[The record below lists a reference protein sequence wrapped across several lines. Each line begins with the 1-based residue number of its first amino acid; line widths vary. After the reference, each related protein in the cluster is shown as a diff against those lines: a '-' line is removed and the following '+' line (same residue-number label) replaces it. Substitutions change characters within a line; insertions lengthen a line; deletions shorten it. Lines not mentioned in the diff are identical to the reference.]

1 MSPKKGE
8 IKEEGLGEFFT
19 IGKARMPVESAD
31 GKYTPKEDVFILD
44 KNNMSFAE
52 LILKGAEK
60 NMPVLLTGPT
70 GCGKTATVKWLA
82 SKTRNNYRRI
92 QLNGSTNVDSFVGRW
107 LLKHDGTFWVD
118 GILTDAVRNGH
129 WLLLDE
135 LNAALPEILF
145 ILHELMDSGRLTL
158 DEKDGEV
165 IEAHPN
171 FRLFA
176 AINPW
181 EDYAGTKELNRA
193 LIDRFQIILDVD
205 YPSIDHEIKILEA
218 HTGMKD
224 EKTPEGT
231 DSVIRRMVTIAS
243 VLRKQHKEQ
252 KLVFNCS
259 TRQLINW
266 AKLIPDYGV
275 IESANISV
283 VNKAEEKTD
292 RQVIQDQIKL
302 HFRKSE

>member
-1 MSPKKGE
+1 MSPKKN
-8 IKEEGLGEFFT
+8 EELVDTFE
-19 IGKARMPVESAD
+19 IGKAKVEIQSGA
-31 GKYTPKEDVFILD
+31 GQYVPKEEVFVLD
-44 KNNMSFAE
+44 ETNMGFAE
-52 LILKGAEK
+52 LVLKGAEK

-82 SKTRNNYRRI
+82 AKTKNNYRRI
-92 QLNGSTNVDSFVGRW
+92 QLNGSTSVDSFVGRW
-107 LLKHDGTFWVD
+107 LLKQDGTYWVD
-118 GILTDAVRNGH
+118 GILTDAVRHGH

-145 ILHELMDSGRLTL
+145 VLHELMDSGRLTL

-193 LIDRFQIILDVD
+193 LVDRFQIVLDVD
-205 YPSIDHEIKILEA
+205 YPDIEHEIKILEA
-218 HTGMKD
+218 HTGLKD
-224 EKTPEGT
+224 EKTSDGF
-231 DSVIRRMVTIAS
+231 DSVIRRMVS
-243 VLRKQHKEQ
+243 VAAILRKQNKDQ
-252 KLVFNCS
+252 QLVFNCS

-266 AKLIPDYGV
+266 AKLIEDYGV
-275 IESANISV
+275 IQSAEIALE
-283 VNKAEEKTD
+283 NKADQKAD
-292 RQVIQDQIKL
+292 RQTIKDQVKV
-302 HFRKSE
+302 HFKKGQ